1 MTDFSISI
9 QRAAISTRH
18 DDPRLPDA
26 AWYHIGMGR
35 HSKESLVAQRL
46 ETQFQ
51 KEVLAAAIKSLQQL
65 DNPLRANNF
74 ATGLRELSRILLEEL
89 APDDEVQ
96 ECEWFEPETNN
107 GKPTR
112 SQRVRFAVQ
121 AGLMDDFV
129 LNTLKVDVAKTM
141 KKFTKLIERFS
152 SLTHI
157 NPSTFGMSN
166 TGTMK
171 FKNESLGVF
180 LSLFQ
185 TIDECR
191 ENIVDRLVSE
201 ANDAITDE
209 LISYSVDAL
218 EEIATHYT
226 VHGSQ
231 IEELELTTLDSTT
244 LVFEAEGYV
253 DCELQ
258 YGSDGDVERGDGIR
272 HDSSYPLTCN
282 LVADVT
288 TPLTFEVK
296 DLHVDNSSFYE

>member
-1 MTDFSISI
+1 
-9 QRAAISTRH
+9 
-18 DDPRLPDA
+18 
-26 AWYHIGMGR
+26 MGR
-35 HSKESLVAQRL
+35 RSKESLVAQRL

-51 KEVLAAAIKSLQQL
+51 KNVLAAAIKSLQQF

-74 ATGLRELSRILLEEL
+74 ATGLRELGRILLEDL
-89 APDDEVQ
+89 APDDEV
-96 ECEWFEPETNN
+96 EACEWFKPETQN
-107 GKPTR
+107 GKPSR
-112 SQRVRFAVQ
+112 SQRVRYAAQ

-129 LNTLKVDVAKTM
+129 LKTLKVDVAKTM
-141 KKFTKLIERFS
+141 KKFTKLTERFNA
-152 SLTHI
+152 LTHI
-157 NPSTFGMSN
+157 NPSTFGMSK
-166 TGTMK
+166 TATLK

-191 ENIVDRLVSE
+191 ENIVERLVNE

-226 VHGSQ
+226 VHGSE
-231 IEELELTTLDSTT
+231 IEEINLTTLDSTT
-244 LVFEAEGYV
+244 LMFEAEGYV

-272 HDSSYPLTCN
+272 HDDSYPLRCK

-288 TPLTFEVK
+288 TPLTFEVQ